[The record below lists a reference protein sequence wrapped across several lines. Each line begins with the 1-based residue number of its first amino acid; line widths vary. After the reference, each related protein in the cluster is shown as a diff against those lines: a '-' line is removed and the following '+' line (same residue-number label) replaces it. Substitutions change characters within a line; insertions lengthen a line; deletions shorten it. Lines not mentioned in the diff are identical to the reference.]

1 MSDGLDS
8 TSTVPIP
15 VWQNIREQRCT
26 ASDVLNAANVND
38 APIDAFHIAKVLGVP
53 AIEHQTTAWVVAV
66 NLRIE
71 QPSPYARVW
80 LRGNMSRQR
89 TRFALAYGL
98 ARVVIGTPGRFADN
112 EFRGDLY
119 TWALDLVVPQRLFK
133 AYADWLH
140 WDMKAVARIRFG
152 NRRRAWA
159 SWPSIK
165 RVVILE

>member
-8 TSTVPIP
+8 ISTAPIP
-15 VWQNIREQRCT
+15 VWQSIREQRCP

-38 APIDAFHIAKVLGVP
+38 ATIDVFHIAKVLEVP
-53 AIEHQTTAWVVAV
+53 VIDHQTTAWMVAV
-66 NLRIE
+66 NLGIA
-71 QPSPYARVW
+71 QPSPDARVW
-80 LRGNMSRQR
+80 LRENMSRQR

-98 ARVVIGTPGRFADN
+98 ARVVIGPPGRHADN

-140 WDMKAVARIRFG
+140 WDMKAVARIFDLEIGAVRG
-152 NRRRAWA
+152 RA
-159 SWPSIK
+159 S
-165 RVVILE
+165 RQ